1 MIHVPH
7 ILHSYIPYTSDIYTV
22 FVSRLLL
29 KILIEP
35 SRKPSFY
42 FDPTLIW
49 VTPCTEKTK
58 THLPCG
64 WGSGA
69 LRRRTPSTSLFPL
82 PPPNFFFFF
91 FAIFPSPASHEAPK
105 QPQEVRISLS
115 SPSPRSRRLRSRAG
129 SGEQRPRRPPTAPG
143 AARKPYLRC
152 WQMTGG

>member
-42 FDPTLIW
+42 FDPPHIW
-49 VTPCTEKTK
+49 VTPCTEKKPTSSVRMGVRCFK
-58 THLPCG
+58 TTYPIHIPI
-64 WGSGA
+64 
-69 LRRRTPSTSLFPL
+69 
-82 PPPNFFFFF
+82 PPPPPFF

-105 QPQEVRISLS
+105 QPQKVRISLS
-115 SPSPRSRRLRSRAG
+115 SPSPCSRRLRSRAG
-129 SGEQRPRRPPTAPG
+129 SREQRPRRPPTAPG